1 MLYIISYIYQTT
13 KETNFRHSRNASIF
27 PEEFKVVKLK
37 PVFKKDSKTDPKD
50 YKPLSLLPLMSK
62 FIKKTIHFQL
72 ENYLKENGLL
82 RKYQSG
88 FSFYVIIDLCLTQL
102 MCFVLTDMDKEMHT
116 GMISKD
122 LQKALYTL
130 DLEILLDMTM
140 S

>member
-1 MLYIISYIYQTT
+1 M
-13 KETNFRHSRNASIF
+13 F

-37 PVFKKDSKTDPKD
+37 PVFKKDSKTDPKN
-50 YKPLSLLPLMSK
+50 YKPVSLLPLMPK
-62 FIKKTIHFQL
+62 FIKKTIHFRL

-88 FSFYVIIDLCLTQL
+88 FRFYVIIDLCPTQL
-102 MCFVLTDMDKEMHT
+102 TCFVLTDIDKEMHA

-122 LQKALYTL
+122 LQKTLYTL
-130 DLEILLDMTM
+130 DLKILLDKTM